1 MQQPFIQNAYS
12 RLSGLGVARKV
23 LSEEQQK
30 TVARNKTIS
39 AKARKLYAEQ
49 AKQARQRA
57 MAKNIF
63 EQQAERARKSDK
75 RMKDDREF
83 KAAQIADRMLSYR
96 VPNTR
101 LGRWLARWWHPLATR
116 SGQLVWRELWC
127 GGNYNAAF
135 YAAQEL
141 NHKNA
146 WA

>member
-1 MQQPFIQNAYS
+1 MQKSFIQSTYS

-30 TVARNKTIS
+30 TVSRNKAIS
-39 AKARKLYAEQ
+39 EKARKLYAES

-57 MAKNIF
+57 MEKKLF
-63 EQQAERARKSDK
+63 EQQAERARKRDE
-75 RMKDDREF
+75 RMKADIEF
-83 KAAQIADRMLSYR
+83 KAAQISDRMLSYM

-101 LGRWLARWWHPLATR
+101 LGRWLAMWWHPLATR

-127 GGNYNAAF
+127 GGNYNATF
-135 YAAQEL
+135 YAAQKL
-141 NHKNA
+141 KRKNA